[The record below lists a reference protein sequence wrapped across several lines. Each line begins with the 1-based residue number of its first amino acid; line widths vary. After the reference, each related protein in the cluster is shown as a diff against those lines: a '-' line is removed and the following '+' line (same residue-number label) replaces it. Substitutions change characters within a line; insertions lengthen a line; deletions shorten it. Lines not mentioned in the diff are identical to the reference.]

1 MGHASLR
8 SLYLII
14 MGKWTENM
22 SGVVDNSHRD
32 AMSNVTRD
40 TSGDEAEVLML
51 YGGRVDVSGLFRI
64 V

>member
-1 MGHASLR
+1 MR

-22 SGVVDNSHRD
+22 SGVVDNSHHD

-40 TSGDEAEVLML
+40 TSGDEAEIFML
-51 YGGRVDVSGLFRI
+51 YGVRVGVSGLLKI